1 MPLNSLSSPLPAFHS
16 AYRFSGR
23 LLLAALLALFIL
35 PPFLEP
41 VGWDQVADC
50 VLFTAVML
58 SALLAVSDHRV
69 RPRDLLLLLPPIAM
83 LWLQRFG
90 LVQHG
95 GVAAVYFLY
104 MIVLVAFTVWRLLR
118 FVLGVK
124 EVDAEALAAGVSIYL
139 LIGLLWSFLY
149 VSLGLVQAS
158 PFKGEL
164 SNGAGRGLTLP
175 DAFYFS
181 LCTLTTAGYGDIAPL
196 SHQARTLAIMESVT
210 GVLYVGVLIARLVS
224 LYSQAKP
231 PAPSE
236 RT

>member
-1 MPLNSLSSPLPAFHS
+1 MTTTKQPASPLPIFRS
-16 AYRFSGR
+16 AYGFSAR
-23 LLLAALLALFIL
+23 LLLAALLGLFVI
-35 PPFLEP
+35 PTFLEP
-41 VGWDQVADC
+41 LHWDYYAEC
-50 VLFTAVML
+50 LLFTGVML

-69 RPRDLLLLLPPIAM
+69 GAGGYLLLAPPIAM

-90 LVQHG
+90 VVGHPVLS
-95 GVAAVYFLY
+95 AAYQVYLIF
-104 MIVLVAFTVWRLLR
+104 LVAFTVWRLLR

-149 VSLGLVQAS
+149 ILLSAVQAV

-164 SNGAGRGLTLP
+164 SGPGSTLSQA

-181 LCTLTTAGYGDIAPL
+181 LCTLTTAGYGDVTPL
-196 SHQARTLAIMESVT
+196 THQARILAVMESVT

-231 PAPSE
+231 EPAKS
-236 RT
+236 

>member
-1 MPLNSLSSPLPAFHS
+1 MTTQPASPLPIFRS
-16 AYRFSGR
+16 AYGFSGR
-23 LLLAALLALFIL
+23 LLLAALVGLFVV
-35 PPFLEP
+35 PTFLESIH
-41 VGWDQVADC
+41 GEQYAEC
-50 VLFTAVML
+50 LLFTAVML

-69 RPRDLLLLLPPIAM
+69 SVGGLLLLVPPIAV

-90 LVQHG
+90 V
-95 GVAAVYFLY
+95 VAHTGLAVSYFLY
-104 MIVLVAFTVWRLLR
+104 LIILVAFTVWRLLR
-118 FVLGVK
+118 FVLSVK

-149 VSLGLVQAS
+149 MVLGFVQTA

-164 SNGAGRGLTLP
+164 SGPGGTLNQA

-181 LCTLTTAGYGDIAPL
+181 LCTLTTAGYGDVTPL

-231 PAPSE
+231 DPAKS
-236 RT
+236 